1 MMTTTTYGF
10 RAEEERMNAADD
22 RADARM
28 RREAHVW
35 NALQAITQPHLRE
48 SAYDALATEV
58 DCATFHDRWLQV
70 GPYIVGVLDNELLP
84 TIAVHKLSPYQQD
97 LIGIEA
103 LAQHAGEIGV
113 EGGFIYAEPIGNAL
127 CHARFHGGGFIVD
140 ITTAE

>member
-10 RAEEERMNAADD
+10 RAKEERMNAHDD

-28 RREAHVW
+28 HREAHVW
-35 NALQAITQPHLRE
+35 NALKAITQPHLRE

-58 DCATFHDRWLQV
+58 DCATFHDRWIQI
-70 GPYIVGVLDNELLP
+70 GPYIVGVLDDEFLP

-103 LAQHAGEIGV
+103 LAQRAGEIGADG
-113 EGGFIYAEPIGNAL
+113 EFIYAEPIGNAL
-127 CHARFHGGGFIVD
+127 CHARFHEGKFLVD
-140 ITTAE
+140 ITAE

>member
-28 RREAHVW
+28 HREAHVW
-35 NALQAITQPHLRE
+35 NALKAITQPHLRE

-70 GPYIVGVLDNELLP
+70 GPHIVGVLDDELLP
-84 TIAVHKLSPYQQD
+84 IIAVHKLSPHQQD

-103 LAQHAGEIGV
+103 LAQRAGEIGA
-113 EGGFIYAEPIGNAL
+113 EGGFVYDEPIGHAL
-127 CHARFHGGGFIVD
+127 CHAWFHDGQLIVD